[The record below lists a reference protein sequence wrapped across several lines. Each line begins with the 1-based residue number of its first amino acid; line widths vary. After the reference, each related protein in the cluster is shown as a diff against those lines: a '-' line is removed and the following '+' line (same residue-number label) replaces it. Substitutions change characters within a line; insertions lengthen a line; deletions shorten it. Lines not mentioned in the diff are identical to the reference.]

1 MNVGKL
7 VNNLQAMLGMDSGTI
22 RILSG
27 FGYGWET
34 IPFSFSNKKIKTDET
49 PYKIEPDQLYNVLNE
64 AKAPAHLILKEIAS
78 KQEFY
83 VFNSTLR
90 AFLGKDEMF
99 YPYNLVCDECKFDS
113 LKSATMAVTKYGR
126 STQCTFRIY
135 ERMTAEYFNAHE
147 ITAEMII
154 QSSDTVEVHDFGSE
168 HPVFRW
174 LSIVNG
180 LLEENYIPNYEKIQ
194 LLTDT
199 RFLQIKDL
207 DNRGCWSSISQEDI
221 DGLVLFLKSI
231 RVQPYGGKSY
241 TVEEY
246 IHGVDE

>member
-34 IPFSFSNKKIKTDET
+34 IPFSFTKKKIKTDEA
-49 PYKIEPDQLYNVLNE
+49 PYRIKPDRLYDVLNE
-64 AKAPAHLILKEIAS
+64 AKAPIHLILKEVSS

-90 AFLGKDEMF
+90 AFLGKDDMF

-147 ITAEMII
+147 ITTEMIM
-154 QSSDTVEVHDFGSE
+154 QSSDAVEVHDFGSE
-168 HPVFRW
+168 HPVYRW
-174 LSIVNG
+174 LTIVNG